1 MDSYSRD
8 SARALP
14 VILTFFLCA
23 AVFAGTFFA
32 LLHFV
37 GLPQSAR
44 AQEAGEEALSPE
56 KAMPPAEEISGE
68 SMMIA
73 TPEPQEPVQ
82 EPPEEET
89 PEPEGVPV
97 PVLGTLIETRED
109 TVNFSFIGDIL
120 FDGNYATGS
129 TMSARG
135 GFANCLDAGTRE
147 LMQSADVLV
156 ANNEFTYT
164 NTTEAFP
171 GKTYTFR
178 ARPETVQWL
187 KDAGVDL
194 AALANNH
201 VFDFQ
206 EQGLLDTLDTLDAAG
221 VPHIGAGR
229 DIAEAKR
236 PAYYTI
242 VRRADS
248 AQQEAEAADVSG
260 AESVAQDAET
270 TESSAQDT
278 EAEDAAQ
285 DAEEGTVLLR
295 EGDVSMTVAVLNA
308 NQIERYENPE
318 TRGAGEELP
327 GVFRCWDPSALYEAV
342 REAKQNADLCIV
354 FMHWG
359 TEKESQPD
367 WYQTSQ
373 AQGLAEAGADLIVG
387 AHPHCLQSVD
397 CVGGVPVFYSLGNF
411 LFTSFTLDTGLLQ
424 VELSPEEKEV
434 RNLRFVPML
443 QEGCTV
449 RLLSGA
455 EKERVLQEIRDYS
468 GQNAISVD
476 EDGNIAWYFSA
487 Q

>member
-56 KAMPPAEEISGE
+56 ETMPPAEEISGE
-68 SMMIA
+68 SMAIA

-221 VPHIGAGR
+221 VRAEVDDRNEKIGKKIREATLEKVPYMLVLGDR
-229 DIAEAKR
+229 DIENK
-236 PAYYTI
+236 TVS
-242 VRRADS
+242 VR
-248 AQQEAEAADVSG
+248 
-260 AESVAQDAET
+260 
-270 TESSAQDT
+270 
-278 EAEDAAQ
+278 
-285 DAEEGTVLLR
+285 
-295 EGDVSMTVAVLNA
+295 
-308 NQIERYENPE
+308 
-318 TRGAGEELP
+318 TRGGEDKGAMSLDAFT
-327 GVFRCWDPSALYEAV
+327 GM
-342 REAKQNADLCIV
+342 I
-354 FMHWG
+354 
-359 TEKESQPD
+359 TE
-367 WYQTSQ
+367 
-373 AQGLAEAGADLIVG
+373 
-387 AHPHCLQSVD
+387 
-397 CVGGVPVFYSLGNF
+397 
-411 LFTSFTLDTGLLQ
+411 
-424 VELSPEEKEV
+424 
-434 RNLRFVPML
+434 
-443 QEGCTV
+443 
-449 RLLSGA
+449 
-455 EKERVLQEIRDYS
+455 EIRTR
-468 GQNAISVD
+468 AR
-476 EDGNIAWYFSA
+476 
-487 Q
+487 

>member
-171 GKTYTFR
+171 ELLEDDFASLQAGRSELDFVVFDENGERQATKVYWLVQTMETYSVDGSGHIALDSRKEVKREGTPNEEYESST
-178 ARPETVQWL
+178 AIN
-187 KDAGVDL
+187 DL
-194 AALANNH
+194 ARLPMSDATRIDKLNELAGKMK
-201 VFDFQ
+201 Q
-206 EQGLLDTLDTLDAAG
+206 TLGEQKYAD
-221 VPHIGAGR
+221 GAGYNVMSAIGEIFASNPDAFFQWIYKNR
-229 DIAEAKR
+229 DSNGLIVEHLQKSITYSYLSKTVLDEAISQMTDK
-236 PAYYTI
+236 
-242 VRRADS
+242 
-248 AQQEAEAADVSG
+248 
-260 AESVAQDAET
+260 
-270 TESSAQDT
+270 
-278 EAEDAAQ
+278 AAQ
-285 DAEEGTVLLR
+285 KYIKDLTAGW
-295 EGDVSMTVAVLNA
+295 
-308 NQIERYENPE
+308 QPE
-318 TRGAGEELP
+318 
-327 GVFRCWDPSALYEAV
+327 
-342 REAKQNADLCIV
+342 
-354 FMHWG
+354 
-359 TEKESQPD
+359 
-367 WYQTSQ
+367 
-373 AQGLAEAGADLIVG
+373 
-387 AHPHCLQSVD
+387 
-397 CVGGVPVFYSLGNF
+397 
-411 LFTSFTLDTGLLQ
+411 
-424 VELSPEEKEV
+424 
-434 RNLRFVPML
+434 
-443 QEGCTV
+443 
-449 RLLSGA
+449 
-455 EKERVLQEIRDYS
+455 
-468 GQNAISVD
+468 
-476 EDGNIAWYFSA
+476 
-487 Q
+487 